1 MWFGL
6 FWGCN
11 TWSRGSLGL
20 IKKDTSGGS
29 ETNWVLTVRLILCC
43 HVIPHFVVTY
53 SNSTLLLINNNL
65 FNLRDTI
72 YRDKHFC
79 VIKPHKKERDRI
91 TSILQ
96 ARKSVIWVLL
106 CNWIQIMWSNLRY
119 MFNSETHDWHF
130 VSFLMMYAIF
140 LICTSTIHHNRKLQ
154 R

>member
-1 MWFGL
+1 MFVFFEYFQYLEMMWFGL
-6 FWGCN
+6 LWGCN

-79 VIKPHKKERDRI
+79 VIKPHKKGKRQNNI
-91 TSILQ
+91 NFASS
-96 ARKSVIWVLL
+96 KK
-106 CNWIQIMWSNLRY
+106 CNLG
-119 MFNSETHDWHF
+119 
-130 VSFLMMYAIF
+130 
-140 LICTSTIHHNRKLQ
+140 STL
-154 R
+154 